1 KLMWGTGIL
10 CDGLADFLAMAKHA
24 GRGDLTE
31 KYGPL
36 LESVRTE
43 MRQQLFNPA
52 KRSFGCQ
59 GSDALAL
66 TAVIAAP
73 EERERIVTAIVDDI
87 TRRAGRF
94 TTGTH
99 GWPRLLAVLSEY
111 GQADV
116 AYELVTREGYPG
128 LANLLATG
136 HGTFGE
142 TWNTWRTPY
151 GSVGGLVQSERG
163 AMGSWFTEWLGGIRP
178 DPAHPH
184 PRPRKRCQIN
194 RFSLAPTDASK
205 PVDAKRHI
213 LIGDHRSAPRI
224 NAQGKSLLQTPFDPQ
239 LQWHWHPLP

>member
-1 KLMWGTGIL
+1 
-10 CDGLADFLAMAKHA
+10 
-24 GRGDLTE
+24 
-31 KYGPL
+31 
-36 LESVRTE
+36 

-178 DPAHPH
+178 DPAHPGYQQVILG
-184 PRPRKRCQIN
+184 PIFPEKLESARAEVPSPYGPVISTWKREGNILRWDVTLPWNTRAIVKLPGSQKITVNGRPQEKEE
-194 RFSLAPTDASK
+194 FELLAGRWEITLVHGSA
-205 PVDAKRHI
+205 AK
-213 LIGDHRSAPRI
+213 
-224 NAQGKSLLQTPFDPQ
+224 
-239 LQWHWHPLP
+239 